1 MGTQRSTDTSGGG
14 GEEGVTAGYVP
25 TGFFFRLFGSG
36 KVMLIGICGQHKIP
50 LKFSL

>member
-25 TGFFFRLFGSG
+25 TGFFFVYLVVAKS
-36 KVMLIGICGQHKIP
+36 C
-50 LKFSL
+50 SLVFVDSIKYP